1 MLSSAC
7 FSQWF
12 SQPLPV
18 NGQVQDLKF
27 FDANTGLI
35 LMNEPFRIYRTTNG
49 GYHWDST
56 IQNQYIT
63 LIDVIDSTTVYGV
76 GAFSN
81 GSKQIIRSYDRGL
94 TWDSMSVT
102 VLQTINGISFVN
114 PNTGWIGGTTGAL
127 PFLWRTTNAG
137 VTWTIQSD
145 DTGFG
150 KVFFLKQKVNGEYV
164 GWSQQEDVA
173 TYKTTNS
180 GVNWFQIQNVGAV
193 TQLQFKNQYT
203 GYAAYFN
210 CLKITTNGGM
220 NWIANYLP
228 NDSELVFNQINLFK
242 FVNKDTIYGD
252 YGSRYFGGQTFRGV
266 IWLSTNGG
274 VNWGFQQPDTNI
286 NRNRYSGIDFVNK
299 DTGWS
304 SGIRTNNGGGPV
316 IYPTYIDSNSAVI
329 PSDYVL
335 KQNYPNPFNPSTTI
349 EFSLPKDSYVKMKIT
364 DISGRTVFWVI
375 YDMLLYSG
383 LHRFKITDF
392 SRLSLSS
399 GVYFYRLEAREKN
412 NGKTYFTPSRK
423 MLYIK

>member
-1 MLSSAC
+1 MMLSSAC

-18 NGQVQDLKF
+18 SGQVNDLKF
-27 FDANTGLI
+27 FDGNTGLI
-35 LMNEPFRIYRTTNG
+35 SMNPAIALRTTNG
-49 GYHWDST
+49 GYNWLLILPGQYVGNFEIIDSSTVYANGMSASGYGMLLRTYNRGVSWDS
-56 IQNQYIT
+56 
-63 LIDVIDSTTVYGV
+63 LPLAGSWTV
-76 GAFSN
+76 
-81 GSKQIIRSYDRGL
+81 
-94 TWDSMSVT
+94 
-102 VLQTINGISFVN
+102 NGISFVN
-114 PNTGWIGGTTGAL
+114 RDTGWVGGTAGAL

-137 VTWTIQSD
+137 VTWTVQSD

-164 GWSQQEDVA
+164 GWSQFEAVA

-180 GVNWFQIQNVGAV
+180 GVNWFQIQNVGNV
-193 TQLQFKNQYT
+193 NQI
-203 GYAAYFN
+203 YFIN
-210 CLKITTNGGM
+210 ENSGWTVNGDRIKRTTNGGL
-220 NWIANYLP
+220 NWTQHYMPTDNGIILNFIS
-228 NDSELVFNQINLFK
+228 NIKVI
-242 FVNKDTIYGD
+242 NKDTLYGD
-252 YGSRYFGGQTFRGV
+252 WGLRQFPNGQLRGV
-266 IWLSTNGG
+266 IWISTNGG
-274 VNWGFQQPDTNI
+274 VNWGFQQPDTSI
-286 NRNRYSGIDFVNK
+286 GKRFSHIDFINK

-304 SGIRTNNGGGPV
+304 SWIRTNNGGGPV

-329 PSDYVL
+329 PSNYVL

-392 SRLSLSS
+392 SRLSLPS